1 MKQQNKAYLL
11 ASLVVL
17 FWGTIGSAFKITLR
31 YTDFLQLVLYSSLV
45 SIVFL
50 FLVLLI
56 QGRLREL
63 SHFTGREWWHS
74 ALMGF
79 LNPFAYYVVLIKA
92 YDLLQA
98 QEAVALNYIWPVTL
112 TLLSIPI
119 LKQKIGWISVLAVL
133 ISFFGTVIII
143 LRGNFSELNFTD
155 PLGVGLALGSSIVW
169 ALYWIYNVK
178 SKKEPVIKLFANFLF
193 GGLYVLILTL
203 LISSPVMTDGYAWLG
218 VTYIGLFE
226 MGITFV
232 VWLMALR
239 LSTTTAKVTN
249 LIYVA
254 PFLSLVFVH
263 FTVGE
268 DILVSTMVGLVFII
282 GGIILQRYAASI
294 QELFK
299 RRKGHA

>member
-50 FLVLLI
+50 FVVILI
-56 QGRLREL
+56 QGKLKTI
-63 SHFTGREWWHS
+63 SGFTKSEWWHS
-74 ALMGF
+74 ALMGL

-119 LKQKIGWISVLAVL
+119 LKQRIGWVSVVAVFV
-133 ISFFGTVIII
+133 SFFGTMIII
-143 LRGNFSELNFTD
+143 FRGNFAELSFTN
-155 PLGVGLALGSSIVW
+155 PIGVALALGSSIVW

-178 SKKEPVIKLFANFLF
+178 SKKEPVIKLFVNFLF
-193 GGLYVLILTL
+193 GFLYVLILTL
-203 LISSPVMTDGYAWLG
+203 LISTTVMTNLNAWLG
-218 VTYIGLFE
+218 VLYIGLFE

-239 LSTTTAKVTN
+239 LSVTTAKVTN
-249 LIYVA
+249 LIYMA

-263 FTVGE
+263 LTVGE
-268 DILVSTMVGLVFII
+268 DILLSTLAGLFFIV
-282 GGIILQRYAASI
+282 GGIILQRYAGSI
-294 QELFK
+294 QGFFSK
-299 RRKGHA
+299 